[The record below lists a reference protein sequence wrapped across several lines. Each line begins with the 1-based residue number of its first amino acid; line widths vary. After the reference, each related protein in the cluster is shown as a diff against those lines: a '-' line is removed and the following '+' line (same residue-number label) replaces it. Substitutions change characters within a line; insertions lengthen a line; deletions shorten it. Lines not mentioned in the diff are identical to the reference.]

1 MMEHAS
7 INFHSLFSYLYIVL
21 MVKITRRPLLIFF
34 LNGFIIRSFV
44 ISWLTKNFLKVII
57 NNKIRTHHVIYMGL
71 ILPGSDF
78 PEKIPGF
85 WSDPT
90 WYNSQLDFLFWY
102 FLSTFL
108 EKYKYFIYHL
118 LLFQVLFIKF
128 EKISFDIKRILDLDI
143 QSKIV
148 SSARV
153 WAGETEYNYPEK
165 KTISALNWTRERN
178 AIKCKRKIPNRNE

>member
-1 MMEHAS
+1 
-7 INFHSLFSYLYIVL
+7 
-21 MVKITRRPLLIFF
+21 
-34 LNGFIIRSFV
+34 
-44 ISWLTKNFLKVII
+44 
-57 NNKIRTHHVIYMGL
+57 MGL

-85 WSDPT
+85 WSDST

-118 LLFQVLFIKF
+118 LLFQVLFFKF
-128 EKISFDIKRILDLDI
+128 EKISFDIKRILDLEL

-153 WAGETEYNYPEK
+153 WAGETEYNYPEEK
-165 KTISALNWTRERN
+165 KQFLRWIEHVKGMQLNAKEKSQIGMN
-178 AIKCKRKIPNRNE
+178 NCSIPG